1 MPDSPRPNPPTSSP
15 EAAPSEAVE
24 AVPELVKL
32 GETLRRAREAEGL
45 EVEEL
50 AGRLC
55 LGTDQLQ
62 ALESGDRS
70 RLPEGV
76 FVIAQARRVGAVLD
90 VDLEGAI
97 AQLRASEWMG
107 RRPARP
113 LPLGKPQPV
122 LSGGSSLSG
131 LPRGTLAV
139 VAVIVA
145 VAAALGLSRFLNRPG
160 SAPAVSPPPSAS
172 AAAPRSGEAP
182 PPTAAPAAK
191 TDELVL
197 RTQPG
202 EPSWVEVRTPQGE
215 VLFRGLLDG
224 RQSFP
229 LGDGLEVRSGR
240 PHALLV
246 EAGAAPP
253 RPLGGVNDFGWRRIT
268 P

>member
-15 EAAPSEAVE
+15 DAAAAETVE

-45 EVEEL
+45 DVEEL

-90 VDLEGAI
+90 VDLEGPI
-97 AQLRASEWMG
+97 AQLRASKWMD

-122 LSGGSSLSG
+122 LSTGKSLNA

-139 VAVIVA
+139 AAVIVA
-145 VAAALGLSRFLNRPG
+145 VAAALGLTRFLSRPVP
-160 SAPAVSPPPSAS
+160 SPAEAPAPSPSA
-172 AAAPRSGEAP
+172 AVPRPGEAP
-182 PPTAAPAAK
+182 AAPPAAK
-191 TDELVL
+191 PDQLVL

-202 EPSWVEVRTPQGE
+202 EPSWVEVRTPGGE
-215 VLFRGLLDG
+215 VRFRGLLDG
-224 RQSFP
+224 RRSFP
-229 LGDGLEVRSGR
+229 LGEGLEVRAGR
-240 PHALLV
+240 PHALTV
-246 EAGAAPP
+246 EAGTAPP

>member
-1 MPDSPRPNPPTSSP
+1 LPDSPRPNPPTSSP
-15 EAAPSEAVE
+15 EDAPAEAVE

-45 EVEEL
+45 EVDEL

-90 VDLEGAI
+90 VDLESAI
-97 AQLRASEWMG
+97 AQLRASKWMG

-122 LSGGSSLSG
+122 LAGGMFLRG

-145 VAAALGLSRFLNRPG
+145 VAAALGLTRLLSRPG
-160 SAPAVSPPPSAS
+160 PAPA
-172 AAAPRSGEAP
+172 
-182 PPTAAPAAK
+182 AAPAASAPVPRSGDAAPPAAPPPAK
-191 TDELVL
+191 TDQLVL
-197 RTQPG
+197 RTEPG
-202 EPSWVEVRTPQGE
+202 QPSWVEVRTPGGE

-224 RQSFP
+224 RRSFP
-229 LGDGLEVRSGR
+229 LGNGLEVRGGR

-253 RPLGGVNDFGWRRIT
+253 RPLGGVNDFGWRKIT